1 MSLLSAL
8 VQRLTR
14 SSRTFI
20 GLVLI
25 VSSIVGVVLVVR
37 SAAPGDRI
45 VMAATFLPAG
55 TIITA
60 ESLRE
65 GRVSPAPIGS
75 VLVAEDVIGRV
86 AGVDIG
92 DGEFIA
98 ARMLEVAPESRIS
111 VSVPLG
117 ITPPTTIVRGS
128 VIELWAVDADEL
140 LPPVTVAR
148 NAIVLSVVESGL
160 GGGTVLTL
168 LVTAFE
174 VDRVLSALGSSYMM
188 VATEGE
194 TP

>member
-1 MSLLSAL
+1 MSYFRSL
-8 VQRLTR
+8 VERLTR
-14 SSRTFI
+14 TSRTLV

-25 VSSIVGVVLVVR
+25 VASIVGVTLVVR
-37 SAAPGDRI
+37 SAAPGNRI
-45 VMAATFLPAG
+45 VMAAAFLPAG

-65 GRVSPAPIGS
+65 GRISPTPAGS

-92 DGEFIA
+92 DGEFIS
-98 ARMLEVAPESRIS
+98 ARMLEAIPESRVR

-117 ITPPTTIVRGS
+117 ITPPTTIARGS
-128 VIELWAVDADEL
+128 VIELWAVDADEIS
-140 LPPVTVAR
+140 PPVAVAR
-148 NAIVLSVVESGL
+148 NATVLAVVESGL
-160 GGGTVLTL
+160 GGGTALTL
-168 LVTAFE
+168 LVTAFD
-174 VDRVLSALGSSYMM
+174 VDRVLSAIGSSDMM

>member
-1 MSLLSAL
+1 MSFFRLV
-8 VQRLTR
+8 VQRLTTTP
-14 SSRTFI
+14 RTLV

-25 VSSIVGVVLVVR
+25 VSSVVGVFLVVR
-37 SAAPGDRI
+37 SSAPGDRI

-55 TIITA
+55 TVITA

-65 GRVSPAPIGS
+65 ARISPAPPGS
-75 VLVAEDVIGRV
+75 VLAAEDIIGRV

-92 DGEFIA
+92 DGEFIS
-98 ARMLEVAPESRIS
+98 ARMLEATPESRLR

-117 ITPPTTIVRGS
+117 IDPPTTVAPGS
-128 VIELWAVDADEL
+128 VVELWSVDADEL
-140 LPPVTVAR
+140 SPPHTVAR

-160 GGGTVLTL
+160 GGGTALTL

-174 VDRVLSALGSSYMM
+174 VDRVLSAIGSSHMM

-194 TP
+194 KP

>member
-1 MSLLSAL
+1 MSYFRSL
-8 VQRLTR
+8 VERLTR
-14 SSRTFI
+14 TSRTLV

-25 VSSIVGVVLVVR
+25 VASIVGVTLVVR
-37 SAAPGDRI
+37 SAAPGNRI
-45 VMAATFLPAG
+45 VMAAAFLPAG

-65 GRVSPAPIGS
+65 GRISPTPPGS

-92 DGEFIA
+92 DGEFIS
-98 ARMLEVAPESRIS
+98 ARMLEAIPESRVR

-117 ITPPTTIVRGS
+117 ITPPTTIARGS
-128 VIELWAVDADEL
+128 VIELWAVDADEIS
-140 LPPVTVAR
+140 PPVAVAR
-148 NAIVLSVVESGL
+148 NATVLAVVESGL
-160 GGGTVLTL
+160 GGGTALTL
-168 LVTAFE
+168 LVTAFD
-174 VDRVLSALGSSYMM
+174 VDRVLSAIGSSDMM

>member
-1 MSLLSAL
+1 MSFFRSL
-8 VQRLTR
+8 VQRFI
-14 SSRTFI
+14 RTPRTLV

-25 VSSIVGVVLVVR
+25 VSSIVGVILVVR
-37 SAAPGDRI
+37 SAAPGNRI
-45 VMAATFLPAG
+45 VMAATFVPAG

-60 ESLRE
+60 DSLRE
-65 GRVSPAPIGS
+65 GRVSPAPPGP
-75 VLVAEDVIGRV
+75 VLVAEEVIGRV

-92 DGEFIA
+92 DGEVIS
-98 ARMLEVAPESRIS
+98 ARMLDATPESRVRI
-111 VSVPLG
+111 SVPLG
-117 ITPPTTIVRGS
+117 ITPPTTVVSGS

-140 LPPVTVAR
+140 SPPQAVAR
-148 NAIVLSVVESGL
+148 NAIVLSVIESGL

-174 VDRVLSALGSSYMM
+174 VDRVLSAVGSSHMM

>member
-1 MSLLSAL
+1 MSFVKSL
-8 VQRLTR
+8 VQRLTQT
-14 SSRTFI
+14 SRTLV

-25 VSSIVGVVLVVR
+25 VSSIVGVIFVVR
-37 SAAPGDRI
+37 SSAPGDRI

-65 GRVSPAPIGS
+65 GRVSPAPTGPL
-75 VLVAEDVIGRV
+75 LVAEDVIGRV

-92 DGEFIA
+92 GGEFIA
-98 ARMLEVAPESRIS
+98 ARMLEATPESRVH

-117 ITPPTTIVRGS
+117 ISPPTTIVRGS

-140 LPPVTVAR
+140 SPPFAVAR

-160 GGGTVLTL
+160 GGGTALTL

-174 VDRVLSALGSSYMM
+174 VDRVLSAIGASHMM
-188 VATEGE
+188 IATEGE
-194 TP
+194 MP

>member
-1 MSLLSAL
+1 MSLFASL

-14 SSRTFI
+14 TSRT
-20 GLVLI
+20 LVGVLLI

-37 SAAPGDRI
+37 SSAPGDRI

-55 TIITA
+55 TTITA

-65 GRVSPAPIGS
+65 GHISPAPTGTL
-75 VLVAEDVIGRV
+75 LVAEDVIGRV

-92 DGEFIA
+92 HGEFISE
-98 ARMLEVAPESRIS
+98 RMLEATPESRIH

-117 ITPPTTIVRGS
+117 ITPPSTVVRGS
-128 VIELWAVDADEL
+128 VIELWAVDADEMS
-140 LPPVTVAR
+140 PPHAVAR
-148 NAIVLSVVESGL
+148 NAVVLSLVESGL
-160 GGGTVLTL
+160 GGGTVLTV

-174 VDRVLSALGSSYMM
+174 VDRVLSAIGSSNIM

>member
-1 MSLLSAL
+1 MSFLRSL
-8 VQRLTR
+8 VERLTR
-14 SSRTFI
+14 TSRTLV

-25 VSSIVGVVLVVR
+25 VASIVGVTLVVR
-37 SAAPGDRI
+37 SAAPGNRI
-45 VMAATFLPAG
+45 VMAAAFLPAG

-65 GRVSPAPIGS
+65 GRISPTPAGS

-92 DGEFIA
+92 DGEFIS
-98 ARMLEVAPESRIS
+98 ARMLEAIPESRVR

-117 ITPPTTIVRGS
+117 ITPPTTIARGS
-128 VIELWAVDADEL
+128 VIELWAVDADEIS
-140 LPPVTVAR
+140 PPVAVAR
-148 NAIVLSVVESGL
+148 NATVLAVVESGL
-160 GGGTVLTL
+160 GGGTALTL
-168 LVTAFE
+168 LVTAFD
-174 VDRVLSALGSSYMM
+174 VDRVLSAIGSSDMM